1 MQTILTATFGKILL
15 LTAMMLLPAASAY
28 THTHSSPTI
37 TFQPPQLQAQ
47 AAATVTTPNMMPVT
61 IPGTDVDTDRGAS
74 TRRKRRRYDPYGT
87 PYDDDNN
94 NRRSRAK
101 KWGFQTDFLGGNFK
115 GRLEYL
121 RDEDGDQVDDED
133 PFHILLMGETFSNP
147 RVNEEYVSVT
157 LSYVLSMPSEDAREH
172 SKFASEQ
179 GMSCLG
185 TWTHKECLN
194 LGGQLMSRDIVCR
207 VVPYTEGSSSPW
219 QAKEAE
225 DGEPAPSL
233 EPSSFE

>member
-1 MQTILTATFGKILL
+1 MRTILTTTVGKILL
-15 LTAMMLLPAASAY
+15 LMTGMMLSQNASAY
-28 THTHSSPTI
+28 TPTPTHSPTS
-37 TFQPPQLQAQ
+37 TFTLTQT
-47 AAATVTTPNMMPVT
+47 AAMTPKMMPVT
-61 IPGTDVDTDRGAS
+61 IPGTDVDTDRG
-74 TRRKRRRYDPYGT
+74 TRRRRRRYDPYGT
-87 PYDDDNN
+87 PYDDRNTGN
-94 NRRSRAK
+94 NRASK
-101 KWGFQTDFLGGNFK
+101 KWGFKTDFLGGNFK

-121 RDEDGDQVDDED
+121 RDEDGNQFDEED

-207 VVPYTEGSSSPW
+207 VVPYTEGSSSAW

>member
-1 MQTILTATFGKILL
+1 MTG
-15 LTAMMLLPAASAY
+15 MMLSQTASAY
-28 THTHSSPTI
+28 TPNPTSTFTLTH
-37 TFQPPQLQAQ
+37 QPQPQAQ
-47 AAATVTTPNMMPVT
+47 AAAMTPKMMPVT
-61 IPGTDVDTDRGAS
+61 IPGTDVDTDRGTS
-74 TRRKRRRYDPYGT
+74 TRRRRRRRYDPYGT
-87 PYDDDNN
+87 PYDDNKSNTGN
-94 NRRSRAK
+94 NRASK
-101 KWGFQTDFLGGNFK
+101 KWGFKTDFLGGNFK

-121 RDEDGDQVDDED
+121 RDDDGNQFDDED

-207 VVPYTEGSSSPW
+207 VVPYTEGSSSAW